1 MKKELNNKFN
11 EEMTRYK
18 ETLFFYAKKCDWESF
33 KDNAGRLFDYVES
46 IERLETERR
55 FFNVSKVIVAILF
68 PAVLAIMK
76 VNPQLYPGFE
86 KIKDQMIIIAIGGCC
101 FEVYFFYTFR
111 KYMQGKSVYYNRRKA
126 RFIRNIEED
135 FRDMSLPGSA

>member
-1 MKKELNNKFN
+1 MKKELNKKFN